1 MIYLAL
7 GPAATTADTNPTRLF
22 SGAMVANVGNLLVET
37 LIGLLGGVLSEAGV
51 TCTIL
56 LAGIALYSNRSHSVF
71 CANHYD
77 TDEYSFRHSVTL
89 VPAGALAEGGGKGGE
104 SMLETINRAALR
116 CRQ

>member
-77 TDEYSFRHSVTL
+77 ADEYSFRHSVPL
-89 VPAGALAEGGGKGGE
+89 VPVGTLAEGGGKGGE